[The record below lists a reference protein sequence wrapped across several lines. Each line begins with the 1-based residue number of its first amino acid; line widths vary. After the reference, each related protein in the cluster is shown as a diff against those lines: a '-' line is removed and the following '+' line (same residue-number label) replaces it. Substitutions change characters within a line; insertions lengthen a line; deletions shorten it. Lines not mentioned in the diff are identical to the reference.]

1 METCAIH
8 ILQIW
13 CQSSDLQSCISF
25 LSDLVT
31 KQPHSPV
38 AHLCLTR
45 LKKYISLRVE
55 KQWGKSE
62 DWNQLLA
69 LILSGS
75 THDLVGFQMV
85 AFVVRVLGGKMQA
98 QVLDFQHLNEKM
110 LERLKE
116 AEELTKEVVKVSKY
130 CYQIWRYATQS
141 ESLQSSLL
149 IAAFRLQNILQV
161 TSLPQ
166 LRGVFAVLLVLL
178 LRATGEAYQMK
189 TVCEYVEV
197 ASEEVL
203 KTKVYPELFL
213 WQNWEKLDNGSLS
226 PFSHSSLPQFQSISL
241 LIHPPKLDLSAEI
254 QSVCSV
260 RSINRADLQHF
271 NPAHITLLESFQSSA
286 IHTSDFSPSRNRDG
300 YASVRTADVQVDVVH
315 MAGGSTGAWCEKL

>member
-8 ILQIW
+8 MLQIW

-31 KQPHSPV
+31 KQIHSPV
-38 AHLCLTR
+38 DHLCLTR

-55 KQWGKSE
+55 KQWGKPE
-62 DWNQLLA
+62 DWNHLLE
-69 LILSGS
+69 LILSGN
-75 THDLVGFQMV
+75 THDLVVFQMV
-85 AFVVRVLGGKMQA
+85 AFVVKVLAGNMQA

-116 AEELTKEVVKVSKY
+116 AEELTKDILKVSKY
-130 CYQIWRYATQS
+130 CYQIWRYAAQS
-141 ESLQSSLL
+141 KSLQSSLL
-149 IAAFRLQNILQV
+149 IAAFRLQTILQV

-166 LRGVFAVLLVLL
+166 LRGLFAVLLVLL

-189 TVCEYVEV
+189 TVCEYVRV

-213 WQNWEKLDNGSLS
+213 LQNWEKLDNGSLS
-226 PFSHSSLPQFQSISL
+226 PFSHSSIPQFQSISL
-241 LIHPPKLDLSAEI
+241 LVHLPKLDLSTEI
-254 QSVCSV
+254 QSIFAV
-260 RSINRADLQHF
+260 RSLNRADLQHL

-300 YASVRTADVQVDVVH
+300 DATACTADVQVDLGH
-315 MAGGSTGAWCEKL
+315 AARGSAAEWYEKL